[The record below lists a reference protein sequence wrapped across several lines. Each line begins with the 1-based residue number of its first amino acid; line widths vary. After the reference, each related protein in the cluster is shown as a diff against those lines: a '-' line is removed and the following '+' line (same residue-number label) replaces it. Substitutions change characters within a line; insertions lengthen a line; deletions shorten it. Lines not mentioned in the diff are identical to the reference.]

1 MALTDKNKDEI
12 RTEMVETDKLPMEQ
26 ENLEYRDPVDAQDD
40 SGFDGVIDLSVT
52 QKKRFHV
59 NRGRGD
65 SGVLEL
71 NTSDFSIITRLENLY
86 PRLDK
91 LSHDAALK
99 QLDMKEADS
108 EKVTTRISQALTK
121 IDMEMR
127 QILDDI
133 FDAPVSEVCAPNGTL
148 FDPFNGTFRFEHIID
163 VITKL
168 YENNLNLEFKKMSD
182 KMKKRT
188 AKYTVQKKG
197 R

>member
-12 RTEMVETDKLPMEQ
+12 QTKINETETLPTEQ
-26 ENLEYRDPVDAQDD
+26 ENLEYRDPVDAQSD
-40 SGFDGVIDLSVT
+40 SGFDGVIDLSAT

-86 PRLDK
+86 PKLAQ

-99 QLDMKEADS
+99 QLDMKETDS
-108 EKVTTRISQALTK
+108 EKAVTKMSQALTK

-127 QILDDI
+127 QIVDDI
-133 FDAPVSEVCAPNGTL
+133 FDAPVSEICAPNGTL
-148 FDPFNGTFRFEHIID
+148 FDPFNGEFRFEHIID
-163 VITKL
+163 VISKL
-168 YENNLNLEFKKMSD
+168 YENNLNEEFKKMSD

-188 AKYTVQKKG
+188 AKYTQKKG

>member
-12 RTEMVETDKLPMEQ
+12 QTKINEMETLLPEQ
-26 ENLEYRDPVDAQDD
+26 ENLENRDPVDE
-40 SGFDGVIDLSVT
+40 FDGVIDLSAT

-86 PRLDK
+86 PKLAQ
-91 LSHDAALK
+91 LSHDATLK
-99 QLDMKEADS
+99 QLDMKETDS
-108 EKVTTRISQALTK
+108 EKAVTKISQALTK

-127 QILDDI
+127 QIVDDI
-133 FDAPVSEVCAPNGTL
+133 FDAPVSEICAPSGTL
-148 FDPFNGTFRFEHIID
+148 FDPFNGEFRFEHILD
-163 VITKL
+163 VISKL
-168 YENNLNLEFKKMSD
+168 YENNLNEEFKKMSD

-188 AKYTVQKKG
+188 AKYTQKKDK
-197 R
+197 